1 MHTLFFSSPNFAGI
15 LPQQAYPQ
23 KYPSPAF
30 SHKKWIFYKNRTKK
44 NKKIKQKKQTKQKN
58 IKKDIKK
65 DISEGFPLLEKGY

>member
-1 MHTLFFSSPNFAGI
+1 MDI
-15 LPQQAYPQ
+15 LQEQ
-23 KYPSPAF
+23 
-30 SHKKWIFYKNRTKK
+30 

>member
-1 MHTLFFSSPNFAGI
+1 MEQRFVQSLKANSSIFSTESGSHFQIKKIEKMDI
-15 LPQQAYPQ
+15 LQEQ
-23 KYPSPAF
+23 
-30 SHKKWIFYKNRTKK
+30 NEK